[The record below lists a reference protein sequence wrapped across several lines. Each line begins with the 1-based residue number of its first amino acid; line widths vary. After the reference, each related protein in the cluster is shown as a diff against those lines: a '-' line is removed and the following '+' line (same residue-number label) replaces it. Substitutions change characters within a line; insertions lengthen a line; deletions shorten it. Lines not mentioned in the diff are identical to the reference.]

1 MGPVLSRLSSKSQV
15 TLPKKVCQAAHL
27 QPGDAIVY
35 EVKGEVVTIRKA
47 QPFDAAFHKA
57 LSKTMSE
64 WATQEDDEAF
74 RDL

>member
-1 MGPVLSRLSSKSQV
+1 MGLSSKSQV
-15 TLPKKVCQAAHL
+15 TLPKKVCQAVHL

-35 EVKGEVVTIRKA
+35 EVKGEVVTLRKA
-47 QPFDAAFHKA
+47 QPFDRAFHKS

-64 WATQEDDEAF
+64 WATPEDDEAF

>member
-1 MGPVLSRLSSKSQV
+1 MAPILSRISSKSQV

-27 QPGDAIVY
+27 RPGDAIVY

-47 QPFDAAFHKA
+47 APFDAAYHKA

-64 WATQEDDEAF
+64 WTTKEDDEAF